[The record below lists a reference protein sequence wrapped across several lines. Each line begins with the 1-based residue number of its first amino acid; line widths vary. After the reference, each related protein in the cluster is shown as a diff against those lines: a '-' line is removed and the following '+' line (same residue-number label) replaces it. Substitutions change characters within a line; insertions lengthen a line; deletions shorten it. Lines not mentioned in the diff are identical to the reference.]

1 MIADAARNAYES
13 ASGGYLYRW
22 RAAIAAAM
30 FLTSSQVACA
40 GWWATLGAR
49 SVIYSLS
56 ELADGV
62 DYALGFIANIEHGF
76 TRFGG

>member
-1 MIADAARNAYES
+1 VIADAARNAYEP

-40 GWWATLGAR
+40 GWWATL
-49 SVIYSLS
+49 
-56 ELADGV
+56 
-62 DYALGFIANIEHGF
+62 
-76 TRFGG
+76 